1 MATSASVLVAQPEY
15 VIRGQVIDRA
25 NRAGVRGVRVDAW
38 DRDTR
43 YHDLL
48 GQASTDDQGR
58 FTIGYDSVYFGDFAP
73 DRSPDVYFRLYLDG
87 KEVLSTFDKPRTN
100 TARGAMDVVLELD
113 MPQLRPTGRDYV
125 SVTQALKV
133 ADWWQASDFRGAWRE
148 GTDKART
155 IGSLLGGLGG
165 DALKNFDLAPVRP
178 RGTTERE
185 VVNQPVAVAQQALAL
200 KQVEVTEV
208 KSVGE
213 AGRRETLRTLADYPL
228 QLKAGDRV
236 QLYQEDGV
244 VKYYT
249 RVPAAD
255 ANTIDGRAVQ
265 KLDEDVQSLKTRV
278 QQAEALRADVES
290 LKGSGSALE
299 QRLSTDAEALRAQ
312 TDEVAALKAELS
324 ALRNSTAAKDAEIVK
339 LQTDLVQVR
348 QSQDQL
354 IARLPLDRLSRL
366 EQQLS
371 LLTPGDGRRV
381 VTPVGGAAPKAAEAA
396 APTKTQ
402 ARRPAA
408 KKAPARKPPR

>member
-15 VIRGQVIDRA
+15 VIRGRVIDRA
-25 NRAGVRGVRVDAW
+25 TKAGVRGVRVDAW

-48 GQASTDDQGR
+48 GQATTDDEGR

-87 KEVLSTFDKPRTN
+87 TEVLSTFDKPRKN
-100 TARGAMDVVLELD
+100 TARGATDVVLELD
-113 MPQLRPTGRDYV
+113 MPQLRPAGRDYV

-165 DALKNFDLAPVRP
+165 DALKNFDLAPVRT

-185 VVNQPVAVAQQALAL
+185 VVNQPVAAAQQALAL

-208 KSVGE
+208 KSVSE
-213 AGRRETLRTLADYPL
+213 AGRRETLKTLADYPL
-228 QLKAGDRV
+228 QLKAGDKV
-236 QLYQEDGV
+236 QLYQENGV

-255 ANTIDGRAVQ
+255 ANAVDGQAVQ

-278 QQAEALRADVES
+278 QQAETLRAEVES

-324 ALRNSTAAKDAEIVK
+324 ALRKSTAAKEAEIVK

-366 EQQLS
+366 EQQLG
-371 LLTPGDGRRV
+371 LLAPGAGERPAVR
-381 VTPVGGAAPKAAEAA
+381 AAGTRKAAEAGVA
-396 APTKTQ
+396 GKTATKTP
-402 ARRPAA
+402 RA
-408 KKAPARKPPR
+408 KKAPTRKKPR